1 VRRVDAYGKHLFLRF
16 DGALTLHSHLRM
28 SGAWELYATGQRWR
42 RGTRRAWL
50 VLRAGS
56 FQVVQFD
63 GPVLELMSDS
73 RTRLD
78 RRLAALGQD
87 VLGEDFAPG
96 RFLARLREDDPTRPI
111 GDALLDQSNLAGM
124 GNLWKAESCF
134 AAGVSPWRAVAEIS
148 DEQALEIV
156 DFARSHMRRC
166 VLEGSRARP
175 RAVYRRAGAPC
186 PRCSVLIRQ
195 RGQGDTNRM
204 TFWCPGCQ
212 S

>member
-1 VRRVDAYGKHLFLRF
+1 
-16 DGALTLHSHLRM
+16 M
-28 SGAWELYATGQRWR
+28 SGAWELYAIGQRWR
-42 RGTRRAWL
+42 RASRRAWL
-50 VLRAGS
+50 VLRAGP

-63 GPVLELMSDS
+63 GPVLELMNES

-96 RFLARLREDDPTRPI
+96 RFLARLREDDRTRPI
-111 GDALLDQSNLAGM
+111 GDALLDQSNLAGI
-124 GNLWKAESCF
+124 GNFWKAESCF
-134 AAGVSPWRAVAEIS
+134 AAAVSPWRMVGQIS

-166 VLEGSRARP
+166 VLEGSKARP

-195 RGQGDTNRM
+195 RGQGDANRM